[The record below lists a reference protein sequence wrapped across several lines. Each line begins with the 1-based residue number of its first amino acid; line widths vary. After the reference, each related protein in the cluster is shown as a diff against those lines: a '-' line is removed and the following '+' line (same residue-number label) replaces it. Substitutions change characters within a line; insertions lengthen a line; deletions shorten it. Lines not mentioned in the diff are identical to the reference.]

1 MDQPFHGTFEP
12 SLLPKGGLTKPTLY
26 VELAYPD
33 RLEKAWLTQLVVQDE
48 GSMPVHPG
56 DKVEVVATIASDAF
70 RREVAQRGGT
80 LTVKHGPD
88 VVGSLV
94 ITPVG

>member
-33 RLEKAWLTQLVVQDE
+33 RLEKAWLTQLV
-48 GSMPVHPG
+48 
-56 DKVEVVATIASDAF
+56 I
-70 RREVAQRGGT
+70 
-80 LTVKHGPD
+80 
-88 VVGSLV
+88 
-94 ITPVG
+94 